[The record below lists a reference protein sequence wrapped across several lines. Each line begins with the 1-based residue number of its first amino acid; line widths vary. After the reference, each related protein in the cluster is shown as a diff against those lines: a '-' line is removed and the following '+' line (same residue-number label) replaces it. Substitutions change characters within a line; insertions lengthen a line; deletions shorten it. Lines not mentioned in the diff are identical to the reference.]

1 MPEEITGRELDR
13 AVRAE
18 LRTLPQELATRVA
31 RHLVVVAELLDVDP
45 ELAYKHAKAV
55 RDRAS
60 RVAVARE
67 AAGLAAYAT
76 GRYAEALAELRAFTR
91 MSGSHEHLAEMADCE
106 RGLGRPEK
114 ALELA
119 ASPAA
124 QGLEPDSRA
133 ELLIVA
139 SGARRDLGQHEAA
152 VVVLAGPELKSRSRA
167 PWVARLRY
175 AYADAL
181 LAAGREDDAREWFAR
196 AAEIDDDGVTD
207 AEERLAALEGVDFLT
222 EADDLMEP
230 EVDLTEDDDNGVTD
244 EQPTSGEQ
252 SAPTDAPDPS

>member
-18 LRTLPQELATRVA
+18 LRTLPQELAARVA

-114 ALELA
+114 ALDLA

-124 QGLEPDSRA
+124 QQLEPDSRA

-139 SGARRDLGQHEAA
+139 SGARRDLGQDEAA
-152 VVVLAGPELKSRSRA
+152 VVVLQGPELNSRSRA

-181 LAAGREDDAREWFAR
+181 LGAGREDEARAWFAR

-222 EADDLMEP
+222 EADELMEP
-230 EVDLTEDDDNGVTD
+230 DVALEEPD
-244 EQPTSGEQ
+244 EQP
-252 SAPTDAPDPS
+252 APSEPHAPADESDPA